1 MNQVEAIKAAQS
13 ATHISAQSPVA
24 DEAPFP
30 IAEIERLAGQ
40 EPPHPNAG
48 DSHQKTR
55 ASELH
60 LVHSSPNQP
69 ASVAVAEFWGHDLP
83 EDLLQLMHRAN
94 QHNHVRL
101 TSDEIRSLV
110 LRTAKAEAEIAENLG
125 TASGQCAPF
134 LLFTREQMGLI
145 VDGLIVLRGDML
157 EPIPQIRRSSA
168 HYSVEQV
175 TAMLRMIAKFFAG
188 CESAG

>member
-1 MNQVEAIKAAQS
+1 MNQVEAIRAAQS

-24 DEAPFP
+24 DKALFP
-30 IAEIERLAGQ
+30 SAEIEKLAGQ
-40 EPPHPNAG
+40 EPPQLNAG

-69 ASVAVAEFWGHDLP
+69 ASVAVAAFWDHDLP
-83 EDLLQLMHRAN
+83 EDLRQLMNRAN

-101 TSDEIRSLV
+101 TSDAIRSLV
-110 LRTAKAEAEIAENLG
+110 LRIAKAEAEVAEKLG
-125 TASGQCAPF
+125 PASGRRAPF

-157 EPIPQIRRSSA
+157 EPIRQIRRSSA

-188 CESAG
+188 CENAG

>member
-1 MNQVEAIKAAQS
+1 MNKVEAIKAAQS

-30 IAEIERLAGQ
+30 IAKIERLAGQ
-40 EPPHPNAG
+40 EPPQPYAG

-69 ASVAVAEFWGHDLP
+69 ASVAAAAFWNQDLP

-94 QHNHVRL
+94 QHNHVRV

-110 LRTAKAEAEIAENLG
+110 LRIAKAEAEIAENLG
-125 TASGQCAPF
+125 TASGRCAPF
-134 LLFTREQMGLI
+134 LFFTREQMGLI
-145 VDGLIVLRGDML
+145 VDGLIVLRGGML
-157 EPIPQIRRSSA
+157 EPIPQVRRSSA
-168 HYSVEQV
+168 HYSVGQV

>member
-30 IAEIERLAGQ
+30 IAEIERLTGQ
-40 EPPHPNAG
+40 EPPQPNAG

-125 TASGQCAPF
+125 TASGRCAPF

-175 TAMLRMIAKFFAG
+175 TAVLRMIAKFFAG
-188 CESAG
+188 CGSAG

>member
-13 ATHISAQSPVA
+13 ATDISAQSPV
-24 DEAPFP
+24 DDKAPFP
-30 IAEIERLAGQ
+30 SAGIERLAGQ
-40 EPPHPNAG
+40 EPPQPNAG
-48 DSHQKTR
+48 DSHQNTW

-69 ASVAVAEFWGHDLP
+69 ASVAVATFWDHNLP
-83 EDLLQLMHRAN
+83 EDLRQLMNQAN

-101 TSDEIRSLV
+101 TSDAIRSLV
-110 LRTAKAEAEIAENLG
+110 LRIVKAEAEVAEKLG
-125 TASGQCAPF
+125 PASGRCAPF

-145 VDGLIVLRGDML
+145 VDGLIMLRGDML

-175 TAMLRMIAKFFAG
+175 TAMLRTIAKFFAG
-188 CESAG
+188 CENAS

>member
-40 EPPHPNAG
+40 EPPQPYAG
-48 DSHQKTR
+48 DSLQKTR

-69 ASVAVAEFWGHDLP
+69 ASVAVAAFWGHDPP